1 MFDEWLEESQRLA
14 CETGYKH
21 PTTGKML
28 AGPEAAGGVVE
39 LDESAFEQL
48 LRQVLLAGE
57 RIAIVLNDI
66 LDAKGAK
73 KLHEGSTVKT
83 NADEEEKRQKEEWA
97 KEAAERR
104 KKEKQQSRGTSSV
117 GMDGGVFLTNLF
129 IAAVTVPA
137 FLVFV
142 NYGFDP
148 RSLRQALA
156 SLTEGGSGGG
166 S

>member
-48 LRQVLLAGE
+48 RPQVLRQVLLAGE

-83 NADEEEKRQKEEWA
+83 KADEEEKRQKEEWA

-104 KKEKQQSRGTSSV
+104 KKEKQQSSSA
-117 GMDGGVFLTNLF
+117 GGNAGVFFTNLA

-137 FLVFV
+137 FLAV
-142 NYGFDP
+142 
-148 RSLRQALA
+148 A
-156 SLTEGGSGGG
+156 
-166 S
+166 